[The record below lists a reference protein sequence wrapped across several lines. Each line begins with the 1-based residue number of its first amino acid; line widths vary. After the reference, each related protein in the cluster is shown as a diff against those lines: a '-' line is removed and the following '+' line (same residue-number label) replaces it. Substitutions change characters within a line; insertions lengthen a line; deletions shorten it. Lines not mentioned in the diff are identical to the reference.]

1 MNTIKQY
8 KEVSIE
14 EFIEAIEKLPR
25 HDIRG
30 GWIWWLRDYNKPGPY
45 DRLTDQNHTAKFAY
59 NHMTHPAMLIWL
71 IEEAGVEKHLA
82 KKAKVESGNV
92 EKFVSKFPGK
102 YWSMRSGDLHDGKG
116 QCAAGVTVLYGGGVV
131 RVVTECFR

>member
-14 EFIEAIEKLPR
+14 EFIEAIEKLPQ

-82 KKAKVESGNV
+82 KKAKVESGKVDN
-92 EKFVSKFPGK
+92 KKTQCGK
-102 YWSMRSGDLHDGKG
+102 IREQVPWEVLEHALWRS
-116 QCAAGVTVLYGGGVV
+116 A
-131 RVVTECFR
+131 